1 MNPRFIN
8 DLSTLRHIHA
18 KGRGRLTKNN
28 NDPKT
33 LANFINCLSVMEGN
47 TARLYNNLSAK
58 IAHPLLK
65 SLLLSIAEDSQK
77 HGTLLKGV
85 ADSIMKIPGKPTNC
99 EKNTGE
105 AWRVVANLT
114 KEIDAKKS
122 FSEEDMVELS
132 KKLTYLESI
141 IGEEYYMFVQL
152 KTLEI
157 MIKEINEIYRIDLG
171 SLKSVFTHIISDEE
185 HHREI
190 IATIQS
196 TIEQKKVADEN
207 PMVRFTNPDNW
218 VSPFSQAN
226 RP

>member
-1 MNPRFIN
+1 M
-8 DLSTLRHIHA
+8 
-18 KGRGRLTKNN
+18 TKN
-28 NDPKT
+28 NDPKV
-33 LANFINCLSVMEGN
+33 LANFINCLSVIEED
-47 TARLYNNLSAK
+47 TARLYNNLSAR

-65 SLLLSIAEDSQK
+65 SLLLSIAEDSKK

-85 ADSIMKIPGKPTNC
+85 ADSIVVIAKPSNC

-105 AWRVVANLT
+105 SWRLVANLS
-114 KEIDAKKS
+114 KEVDAKKS
-122 FSEEDMVELS
+122 FSEEDMKELS
-132 KKLTYLESI
+132 QKLTYLESVM
-141 IGEEYYMFVQL
+141 GEEYYMFVQL

-196 TIEQKKVADEN
+196 TIGKKQEADES
-207 PMVRFTNPDNW
+207 PLVRYTNPDNW

-226 RP
+226 TP